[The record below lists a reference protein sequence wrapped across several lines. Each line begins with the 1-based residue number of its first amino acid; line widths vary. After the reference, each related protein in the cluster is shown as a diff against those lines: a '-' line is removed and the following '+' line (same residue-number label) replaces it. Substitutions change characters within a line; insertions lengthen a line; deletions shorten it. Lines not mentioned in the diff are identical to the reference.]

1 MRSVGARGLYVQG
14 ELEGVK
20 VSLLVDTG
28 ADLTVVRTG
37 FFEQL
42 SAKKTLELK
51 DVSLDMAVAD
61 GRPLAFSG
69 CGRLQLK
76 VGSFAV
82 EHEIWVADIDVDA
95 LLGYDFLQRYN
106 CTIDAGKGELT
117 IRGIQHD
124 NIEKNFDGC
133 RVVIAK
139 TVVIPQESEKMV
151 AARIPG
157 MAGVEVPAVVE
168 CNERFTERHGVMVA
182 KILVD
187 PSNELVPLRLM
198 NPSNRPITLYEGTL
212 VGECYSAEVIENNP
226 SVGCRTLQGRNRGDG
241 VPPTG
246 PTQLTEPLEEL
257 ALRSCTELTEA
268 QAGEVRKCLAANA
281 DVFARSK
288 EDLGRTDLVQHQI
301 NTGTA
306 RPIRQAPRRLPIHRK
321 GEARIEVERM
331 LDHDII
337 EPSMS
342 AWASPIVLVKKK
354 DGSTRFC
361 VDYRKLNDVTEKD
374 SYPLPRIDDTL
385 DTLSGAKWFS
395 TLDLASGY
403 WQVEVQERD
412 RPKTAFVTGSG
423 LFQFKVLPF
432 GLCNAPATF
441 ERLMERVLKGLQ
453 WQTCLLYL
461 DDVIVYGDSFE
472 KTLKRLAG
480 VFQRLREAK
489 LKLNPKKCNLFRRE
503 VNYLGHV
510 VSSEGIAPDPEKVRC
525 VLEWPTP
532 CSTTEVRSF
541 VGLCSYYRRF
551 VKGFS
556 HICAPLFRLTEK
568 ERDFRWNEDCELA
581 FRKMKQEL
589 TSAPILVY
597 PDEKRAFILDSDASN
612 FAIGSVLSQVT
623 EGSTQ
628 EKVVAYFSK
637 ALSKTER
644 NYCVTRKELLAIVLS
659 IKHFHHYLY
668 GAKFVVRTDHGA
680 LRWLVNFRNPEGQ
693 LARWLET
700 LSTYDFDITHR
711 PGRIHG
717 NADALSRRPCNECRH
732 CEKSE
737 EKEDQADKANLAE
750 PTVKQVFVINRR
762 NESEP
767 AVGIVENHQDIS
779 QSQPYSWFHR
789 WTHAELRKMQIDDS
803 DIGPILLWKEVQDS
817 RPNWE
822 QITAGSP
829 ALKNYWSQWDRLLL
843 KGGVLYRKFETDAG
857 DSELHQLVVPKEI
870 QEEIL
875 DKSHNH
881 RLSGHFMTK
890 KTLKRIRE
898 LYYWSG
904 YRGHVEKWCKSC
916 DACASRKGPRKKA
929 NASLKQYGAGHVL
942 QRCAMDIMG
951 PLPVS
956 SRGNRY
962 VVVIADYFTKW
973 TEAFAI
979 ADMEAETVARVLVEE
994 FICRFGVPEEL
1005 HTDQGRQFES
1015 ELFQHM
1021 CRLLD
1026 IHKTR
1031 TTPFHPQSDG
1041 MVERF
1046 NRTLEDMLS
1055 LVVSENQKDWDAW
1068 LPYLLMA
1075 YRSAEHESTGFSPA
1089 EIMLGRMVTLPL
1101 SAQLP
1106 RLPDET
1112 DSPRKPTPKYVLELD
1127 KTMHRIHEIARGK
1140 LKLASDKQKKFHD
1153 KGAYNQEF
1161 TQGDLIWLLNTKRKR
1176 GISPKLQ
1183 KRWDGPGKI
1192 LKKLSDVIYRVKMR
1206 PKKKPQVVHHNRL
1219 KPYIGE
1225 DPPLWLLRKPSIS
1238 EAPQQTVTEVENL
1251 QKQ

>member
-1 MRSVGARGLYVQG
+1 
-14 ELEGVK
+14 
-20 VSLLVDTG
+20 
-28 ADLTVVRTG
+28 
-37 FFEQL
+37 
-42 SAKKTLELK
+42 
-51 DVSLDMAVAD
+51 
-61 GRPLAFSG
+61 
-69 CGRLQLK
+69 
-76 VGSFAV
+76 
-82 EHEIWVADIDVDA
+82 
-95 LLGYDFLQRYN
+95 
-106 CTIDAGKGELT
+106 
-117 IRGIQHD
+117 
-124 NIEKNFDGC
+124 
-133 RVVIAK
+133 
-139 TVVIPQESEKMV
+139 
-151 AARIPG
+151 
-157 MAGVEVPAVVE
+157 
-168 CNERFTERHGVMVA
+168 
-182 KILVD
+182 
-187 PSNELVPLRLM
+187 
-198 NPSNRPITLYEGTL
+198 
-212 VGECYSAEVIENNP
+212 
-226 SVGCRTLQGRNRGDG
+226 
-241 VPPTG
+241 
-246 PTQLTEPLEEL
+246 
-257 ALRSCTELTEA
+257 
-268 QAGEVRKCLAANA
+268 
-281 DVFARSK
+281 
-288 EDLGRTDLVQHQI
+288 
-301 NTGTA
+301 
-306 RPIRQAPRRLPIHRK
+306 
-321 GEARIEVERM
+321 
-331 LDHDII
+331 
-337 EPSMS
+337 
-342 AWASPIVLVKKK
+342 
-354 DGSTRFC
+354 
-361 VDYRKLNDVTEKD
+361 
-374 SYPLPRIDDTL
+374 
-385 DTLSGAKWFS
+385 
-395 TLDLASGY
+395 
-403 WQVEVQERD
+403 
-412 RPKTAFVTGSG
+412 
-423 LFQFKVLPF
+423 
-432 GLCNAPATF
+432 
-441 ERLMERVLKGLQ
+441 
-453 WQTCLLYL
+453 
-461 DDVIVYGDSFE
+461 
-472 KTLKRLAG
+472 
-480 VFQRLREAK
+480 
-489 LKLNPKKCNLFRRE
+489 
-503 VNYLGHV
+503 
-510 VSSEGIAPDPEKVRC
+510 
-525 VLEWPTP
+525 
-532 CSTTEVRSF
+532 
-541 VGLCSYYRRF
+541 
-551 VKGFS
+551 
-556 HICAPLFRLTEK
+556 
-568 ERDFRWNEDCELA
+568 
-581 FRKMKQEL
+581 
-589 TSAPILVY
+589 
-597 PDEKRAFILDSDASN
+597 
-612 FAIGSVLSQVT
+612 
-623 EGSTQ
+623 
-628 EKVVAYFSK
+628 
-637 ALSKTER
+637 
-644 NYCVTRKELLAIVLS
+644 
-659 IKHFHHYLY
+659 
-668 GAKFVVRTDHGA
+668 
-680 LRWLVNFRNPEGQ
+680 
-693 LARWLET
+693 
-700 LSTYDFDITHR
+700 
-711 PGRIHG
+711 
-717 NADALSRRPCNECRH
+717 
-732 CEKSE
+732 
-737 EKEDQADKANLAE
+737 
-750 PTVKQVFVINRR
+750 
-762 NESEP
+762 
-767 AVGIVENHQDIS
+767 
-779 QSQPYSWFHR
+779 
-789 WTHAELRKMQIDDS
+789 MQIDDS

-881 RLSGHFMTK
+881 RLSGHFMAK